1 MHGQFTRP
9 AKQTRVKADEP
20 ARAAEP
26 ASAQQTALEPM
37 GNYQYARSPMQLRN
51 KPNQTGLPD
60 SLKTGIETLSGMS
73 MDHVRVHYN
82 SSKPRQLDALAYAQ
96 GSNIHL
102 ARGQEQHLPHEAWHV
117 VQQAEGRVK
126 PTLHANGLAINDNQQ
141 LEQEADQRGSQA
153 MQLQSSTSQPQRF
166 MPPND
171 RGLIQRQLDED
182 FDAAGTTSKKNLKAC
197 QDFAKIVSDLVDQA
211 YDELM
216 AGKIKDWTGAKIATF
231 LDLLERNSNMAV
243 THAGNAMEERVYA
256 LMNKTKLPLDWTKQR
271 SDDMGSVSYPDI
283 VLNLN
288 DGKEGLIDITSDRGH
303 ILGKSGGWTTSERY
317 VYVAEAYFES
327 ITKEDLPNIKNAIEE
342 GGITKK
348 HAKKLK
354 KEAERQR
361 LRKLL
366 DRQQQID
373 EARELYNQYSSF
385 SEFVIEEFSGDRTEA
400 GQYMRSNGL
409 GNLKGVPKLKGKRK
423 LSEEGKKKRK
433 KIAMK
438 EKKARKKQKL
448 DDEKEEESEYESE
461 NSESENSGYESE

>member
-1 MHGQFTRP
+1 MHGQFTRQ
-9 AKQTRVKADEP
+9 AKQIRIKTDEP
-20 ARAAEP
+20 ARVGEP
-26 ASAQQTALEPM
+26 ASAQQTGLEPM

-60 SLKTGIETLSGMS
+60 SLKTGIETLSGIS

-82 SSKPRQLDALAYAQ
+82 SSKPRQLNALAYAQ

-102 ARGQEQHLPHEAWHV
+102 AKGQEQHLPHEAWHV

-153 MQLQSSTSQPQRF
+153 MQLQSSTSQPQRLIL
-166 MPPND
+166 PND
-171 RGLIQRQLDED
+171 RGLIQRQLDEN
-182 FDAAGTTSKKNLKAC
+182 FDAAGTTSTKNLKAC
-197 QDFAKIVSDLVDQA
+197 KEFAKIVSKLVDQA

-216 AGKIKDWTGAKIATF
+216 TGKIQDWTGAKIATF
-231 LDLLERNSNMAV
+231 LNLLQRNSNMAV
-243 THAGNAMEERVYA
+243 THVGNAMEERVYA
-256 LMNKTKLPLDWTKQR
+256 LMNETDLPLKWAKQR

-283 VLNLN
+283 VLHL
-288 DGKEGLIDITSDRGH
+288 DDKKEGLIDITSDRRH

-327 ITKEDLPNIKNAIEE
+327 VTKEDLPNIKNAIKE

-348 HAKKLK
+348 HAETLK
-354 KEAERQR
+354 KEADRQR
-361 LRKLL
+361 QLKLL
-366 DRQQQID
+366 ARQQQID
-373 EARELYNQYSSF
+373 TARELYNQYSSF
-385 SEFVIEEFSGDRTEA
+385 SEFVIGEFSGDRTKA
-400 GQYMRSNGL
+400 GHYMRINGL

-423 LSEEGKKKRK
+423 LSDEGKKKRK

-438 EKKARKKQKL
+438 EKQALKKQKL
-448 DDEKEEESEYESE
+448 DDEKEEEADNESE

>member
-1 MHGQFTRP
+1 
-9 AKQTRVKADEP
+9 
-20 ARAAEP
+20 
-26 ASAQQTALEPM
+26 M

-82 SSKPRQLDALAYAQ
+82 SNKPRQLNALAYAQ

-102 ARGQEQHLPHEAWHV
+102 AQGQEQHLPHEAWHV

-126 PTLHANGLAINDNQQ
+126 PTLHANGHAINDNQQ

-166 MPPND
+166 VLPND

-182 FDAAGTTSKKNLKAC
+182 FNAAGTTSKKNLKAC
-197 QDFAKIVSDLVDQA
+197 KAFAKIVSDLVDQA

-231 LDLLERNSNMAV
+231 LDLLDRNSTMAV
-243 THAGNAMEERVYA
+243 THVGNAMEERVYA
-256 LMNKTKLPLDWTKQR
+256 LMDETDLPLKWTKQR
-271 SDDMGSVSYPDI
+271 SDDMGGTSYPDI
-283 VLNLN
+283 VLNL
-288 DGKEGLIDITSDRGH
+288 DDEKEGLIDITSDRGH
-303 ILGKSGGWTTSERY
+303 VLGKSGGWTTSQRY
-317 VYVAEAYFES
+317 VYVAEAYFDS
-327 ITKEDLPNIKNAIEE
+327 VTMEDLPNIKNAIKE

-354 KEAERQR
+354 KEADRQR
-361 LRKLL
+361 QLKLL
-366 DRQQQID
+366 ARQQQID

-385 SEFVIEEFSGDRTEA
+385 SAFVIEEFSGNRTKA
-400 GQYMRSNGL
+400 GQYMRRNGL
-409 GNLKGVPKLKGKRK
+409 GNLKGVPKLKGRRK
-423 LSEEGKKKRK
+423 LSDEGKKKRK

-438 EKKARKKQKL
+438 EKQVRKKQKL
-448 DDEKEEESEYESE
+448 DDENEEESEHEAENLESE
-461 NSESENSGYESE
+461 ELEYDSD